1 MQLLGRSAPRHL
13 LRALPGG
20 HIVLVVL
27 LHPDALDP
35 EVVGSA
41 RDRDPPAPSTRVY
54 TYKQQQHRGI
64 RLGCFLRQPRRHR
77 RDSG

>member
-1 MQLLGRSAPRHL
+1 MTRTRDEADARAVQLPRRPAPRHL
-13 LRALPGG
+13 LRGLPGG
-20 HIVLVVL
+20 HCVLVVL

-54 TYKQQQHRGI
+54 TI
-64 RLGCFLRQPRRHR
+64 
-77 RDSG
+77 